1 MKQILKPAS
10 KIILGVFLFVG
21 LPWIGWGIG
30 DFAGLVENTARLTY
44 VIVAVVMQISIV
56 ILYPQVG
63 AGRQRGVTTVARQK
77 VAIVIFQVLG
87 LAIMILAPY
96 CDRRDILVMGQSNV
110 LRVIGVALFLLGMAG
125 TTWAEATLGK
135 LFSTEVTIQAEH
147 TLITSG
153 PFHFIRHPRYLG
165 IIMLNLGFSLA
176 FRSWLAVAL
185 TALFVCVLLWRISD
199 EEKLMAATFG
209 DEWRSYCR
217 GTSRLIPFVY

>member
-1 MKQILKPAS
+1 MVANP
-10 KIILGVFLFVG
+10 G
-21 LPWIGWGIG
+21 
-30 DFAGLVENTARLTY
+30 RLTY
-44 VIVAVVMQISIV
+44 IIIAVIMQIGIVAMH
-56 ILYPQVG
+56 PNVG
-63 AGRQRGVTTVARQK
+63 AGRQRGVKTIARQK
-77 VAIVIFQVLG
+77 IAIVIFQVLG

-135 LFSTEVTIQAEH
+135 LFSTEVTIQKEH

-153 PFHFIRHPRYLG
+153 PYRCIRHPRYLG

-199 EEKLMAATFG
+199 EEKLMAVTFG